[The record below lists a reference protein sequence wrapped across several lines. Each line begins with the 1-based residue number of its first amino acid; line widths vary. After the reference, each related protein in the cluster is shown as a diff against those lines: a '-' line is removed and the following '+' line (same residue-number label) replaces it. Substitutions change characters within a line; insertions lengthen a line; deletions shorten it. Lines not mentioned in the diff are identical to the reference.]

1 MHYEMIDSGNAV
13 LFSDKIDDVIK
24 AAKKVADELGLYCYK
39 ITQDFIPVLQ
49 FKNRSGNICSQFLII
64 KVGEEEYFEEQPN
77 PVPIDTTEKPVPQ
90 EVNKELLQQYQTGVR
105 YTRQAIADIIQEFD
119 NEIVLRELLI
129 NTFEAG
135 ESTLDLGSNV
145 IKPLIQKAQKGKVQK
160 PFTPY
165 GKGSKKHVKDFMRG
179 NQQPGDENPLL
190 EESMESVD
198 KFFSKMQRG
207 LSKKDR
213 GGIGIQT
220 EEEAQQVREDIAIFE
235 KGKSLLIGLKNILRN
250 YSPAAFKNLFGE
262 NGEAY
267 QNFLDKLFSVA
278 NNTYLLF
285 VEEKYEYRDDMG
297 TYLQVTS
304 EKARQYVEEYR
315 ALITYF
321 ESVLQQ

>member
-1 MHYEMIDSGNAV
+1 MQGID
-13 LFSDKIDDVIK
+13 
-24 AAKKVADELGLYCYK
+24 
-39 ITQDFIPVLQ
+39 
-49 FKNRSGNICSQFLII
+49 
-64 KVGEEEYFEEQPN
+64 
-77 PVPIDTTEKPVPQ
+77 
-90 EVNKELLQQYQTGVR
+90 
-105 YTRQAIADIIQEFD
+105 
-119 NEIVLRELLI
+119 
-129 NTFEAG
+129 
-135 ESTLDLGSNV
+135 
-145 IKPLIQKAQKGKVQK
+145 
-160 PFTPY
+160 FTPEEITFLENY
-165 GKGSKKHVKDFMRG
+165 LSRKVDKDKMTPEEIALVKK
-179 NQQPGDENPLL
+179 L
-190 EESMESVD
+190 EEFQRESSPEEGALGDQSLEAVD

-220 EEEAQQVREDIAIFE
+220 EEEAQQVREDIAVFE

-250 YSPAAFKNLFGE
+250 YSPADFKNLFGE

-267 QNFLDKLFSVA
+267 QNFLDKLFSLA
-278 NNTYLLF
+278 NNTYMLF